1 MEAKQPYC
9 FKVRPGSGVCP
20 DPGGHSVEQVAARCY
35 AGHFPATGAVYR
47 AWDRLALIHCVDSH
61 AWAGW
66 AHSGYTHTR

>member
-1 MEAKQPYC
+1 M
-9 FKVRPGSGVCP
+9 
-20 DPGGHSVEQVAARCY
+20 QVATRCY

-66 AHSGYTHTR
+66 ADSGYSFTIDYDHYSD